1 MQLEIPHFQTNYW
14 SNYEWIHYIRKNN
27 YKHEKVPGKK
37 IMRIIGNH
45 AFRYACIRSDTHAF
59 VQICMYSFRYACI
72 RSDTHALIELDIII
86 MCIWTY
92 DLRVNSPEN
101 LLLLLL
107 LPGYESDSV
116 VTECVWLGGMNNQTG
131 CPSKTGKSPKRWMVY
146 TNKNHVQYIHRTA
159 ALSFI
164 CVVMKARRWNSTWP

>member
-1 MQLEIPHFQTNYW
+1 MKLEIPHFQTNYW
-14 SNYEWIHYIRKNN
+14 SNYEWLHYIRKNS

-37 IMRIIGNH
+37 ITRIT
-45 AFRYACIRSDTHAF
+45 CKSC
-59 VQICMYSFRYACI
+59 VQIRMYSFRYACI

-101 LLLLLL
+101 LLLL
-107 LPGYESDSV
+107 PGYKSDSV

-146 TNKNHVQYIHRTA
+146 TNKSHVQYIHHTA

-164 CVVMKARRWNSTWP
+164 CVVMKARGWNSTWP